1 MEENHMSWFKRKPH
15 LKPLPKPPPPYHS
28 SPAADQAL
36 AKAKQ
41 CAPSPPP
48 PQLNNSLKD
57 QLI

>member
-1 MEENHMSWFKRKPH
+1 MSWFKRKPH

-41 CAPSPPP
+41 SAPSSPQ

-57 QLI
+57 HLI